1 MPLLARRASSSTSGE
16 RRARQQHSAVRC
28 LADTHDQHTHAR
40 THRAGRAIP
49 EQPPRPSPGL
59 VSSLRR
65 CSTPTGCST
74 AGCRRSCAANHSS
87 ACIVPPTLPRPAAQA
102 ETRGIGWDAGLGGF
116 IAAAITGAYAGAA
129 VVWAN
134 YSSPRFRKAFG
145 VSGKLAMVVT
155 PAFFAFLLKSHL
167 VVAYAIA
174 DNRKRAAARSAAT
187 IACSSHSDSP
197 ASSRRYIAPLSD
209 QR

>member
-1 MPLLARRASSSTSGE
+1 MLNPDRMLDRRLSQE
-16 RRARQQHSAVRC
+16 LRCKPQQRLH
-28 LADTHDQHTHAR
+28 
-40 THRAGRAIP
+40 
-49 EQPPRPSPGL
+49 
-59 VSSLRR
+59 
-65 CSTPTGCST
+65 
-74 AGCRRSCAANHSS
+74 
-87 ACIVPPTLPRPAAQA
+87 RPAHPAAPCRAQA

-187 IACSSHSDSP
+187 IACSTHSDSP

>member
-1 MPLLARRASSSTSGE
+1 MRDPTSGASARAE
-16 RRARQQHSAVRC
+16 GLELHQRPRVVVEKMLNPDRMLDRRLS
-28 LADTHDQHTHAR
+28 
-40 THRAGRAIP
+40 
-49 EQPPRPSPGL
+49 
-59 VSSLRR
+59 
-65 CSTPTGCST
+65 
-74 AGCRRSCAANHSS
+74 
-87 ACIVPPTLPRPAAQA
+87 QA

-174 DNRKRAAARSAAT
+174 DNRK
-187 IACSSHSDSP
+187 
-197 ASSRRYIAPLSD
+197 YIAPLSD